1 MTYDI
6 LKKYFWYDDFR
17 PLQEEIIA
25 TVLAKKDCLVVMP
38 TWWGKSLC
46 FQIPALQMDGVC
58 IVISPLISL
67 MHDQVTALK
76 ENWVSAAYINSSQS
90 FEQQLAIR
98 QATVEWK
105 IKLLYISPEKLQTE
119 EMFDLLKQLNVS
131 FFAIDEAHCVSLW
144 WHDFR
149 PEYSKILSLTKHF
162 PNTWVIT
169 LTATADATTRKDII
183 KQIWLKNPKV
193 FIASFDRPNLSL
205 TVATG
210 QKKFPQIVSFIQQH
224 KWDSWIIYC
233 LSRKDTENLANKLRQ
248 QWYNASFYH
257 AGMDTKSRQTTQD
270 AFLKDDIQIMCAT
283 IAFGMWIDKANVRRV
298 IHYNMPKNLEWYY
311 QEIWR
316 AGRDWAP
323 ADTLLFYSYA
333 DVISQRR
340 FIDQEPSDIQACKI
354 SKLERIQQFAET
366 NHCRRKMLLSYF
378 GENLEEPCWN
388 CDVCK
393 NPPETIDGTII
404 AQKALSAIAR
414 LTDIKPH
421 IWLIIDFLRASNNQ
435 YILVNDLHLR
445 KTYGVGKDISKQ
457 DRQQYIQQLISIGL
471 ISVDY
476 ENQSCLTLNEQSN
489 RVLFEKEAVMLV
501 NPQQIFT
508 KTAKENISF
517 GWETD
522 ELFETL
528 KKLRKKIADEE
539 KLPPFIIFHDTTLQN
554 MAYYQPIK
562 KEQILDIQ
570 WVWENKCTKY
580 GQKFIQAIQNF
591 LTENPGYKT
600 TIIKQKKLD
609 TPKIKTMTS
618 TTNFVTGDLYKQGH
632 RVEKIAQMRWV
643 KIGTVM
649 DHLCTLYINWNI
661 DLNINDF
668 VSPDEIKIINE
679 AIKKYGIDKL
689 KPLFE
694 YAQEKISY
702 DKIRFCVANRKKI
715 GK

>member
-1 MTYDI
+1 MVYNI

-17 PLQEEIIA
+17 PLQEEVIE

-46 FQIPALQMDGVC
+46 FQVPALQMNGVC
-58 IVISPLISL
+58 IVVSPLISL
-67 MHDQVTALK
+67 MHDQVTALE

-90 FEQQLAIR
+90 FDEQALIKQLAI
-98 QATVEWK
+98 QWK
-105 IKLLYISPEKLQTE
+105 IKLLYISPEKLQSNE
-119 EMFDLLKQLNVS
+119 IVALLKQVTIS

-149 PEYSKILSLTKHF
+149 PEYWKILSLTKQF
-162 PNTWVIT
+162 PNASIIT

-183 KQIWLKNPKV
+183 KQIWLNNPKI

-210 QKKFPQIVSFIQQH
+210 QKKFPQIVNFLEQH
-224 KWDSWIIYC
+224 KWQSGIIYC
-233 LSRKDTENLANKLRQ
+233 LSRKDTESLANKLSQ

-257 AGMDTKSRQTTQD
+257 AGMDARLRQQTQD
-270 AFLKDDIQIMCAT
+270 SFLKDDIQIMCAT

-298 IHYNMPKNLEWYY
+298 IHYNMPKNIEWYY

-316 AGRDWAP
+316 AWRDWAP

-378 GENLEEPCWN
+378 GESLPEPCWN

-393 NPPETIDGTII
+393 NPPETIDGTVI
-404 AQKALSAIAR
+404 AQKALSAISR
-414 LTDIKPH
+414 LNDIYPH
-421 IWLIIDFLRASNNQ
+421 IGLVIDFLRASGNQ
-435 YILVNDLHLR
+435 YMKMNDLHLR
-445 KTYGVGKDISKQ
+445 KTYGVWKDISKE
-457 DRQQYIQQLISIGL
+457 DRQQYIQQLISIWL
-471 ISVDY
+471 ISIDY
-476 ENQSCLTLNEQSN
+476 ENQSCLVLNDQSN
-489 RVLFEKEAVMLV
+489 KVLFEKEAVMLI
-501 NPQQIFT
+501 NPQQILT
-508 KTAKENISF
+508 KTLKESVLF

-539 KLPPFIIFHDTTLQN
+539 KLPPFIIFHDATLQN
-554 MAYYQPIK
+554 MTYNQPVN
-562 KEQILDIQ
+562 KEQFLDIQ
-570 WVWENKCTKY
+570 WIWENKCMKY
-580 GQKFIQAIQNF
+580 GQRFIEAIKQF
-591 LTENPGYKT
+591 LAANPSYKT
-600 TIIKQKKLD
+600 RITKQGKIASPTIKPMISS
-609 TPKIKTMTS
+609 TIFTS
-618 TTNFVTGDLYKQGH
+618 WDLYKKGH
-632 RVEKIAQMRWV
+632 AIDKIAKMRWV
-643 KIGTVM
+643 RIGTII
-649 DHLCTLYINWNI
+649 DHLCTLHTNWNI
-661 DLNINDF
+661 DLDIRTF
-668 VSPDEIKIINE
+668 VPSQEIAIIQE
-679 AIKKYGIDKL
+679 AIQKHGPDKL
-689 KPLFE
+689 RPLFE

-702 DKIRFCVANRKKI
+702 DTIRYCLADRKKNH
-715 GK
+715 